1 MKLASFNVE
10 NLFLRARALNNETF
24 AEGRDILKAQAD
36 INRILG
42 KQRYTTADKS
52 KIIELLDQLGLKKS
66 DDSKFAILRQN
77 RGHLVKRSGGE
88 ITVVADGR
96 SDWIGWVDLVVEQ
109 VNESATRN
117 TARVI
122 VDIDADVLGVVEA
135 ESRPALVRF
144 SNYVLP
150 AVAGKPYDHIM
161 LVDGNDE
168 RGIDVGLMTRNKFDI
183 LSIVSHVDDADEDGT
198 IFSRDCAQYEISTAN
213 GNRLIVL
220 INHFKSKG
228 FGSFASSNAKRKRQ
242 ASRVATIYRQIR
254 QQHDYIAIIGDF
266 NDTPDSDPISPL
278 FHQTGLKDISEIPG
292 FDDDGRPGTYKNG
305 TASNKIDY
313 ILLSPALFDKATAG
327 GIFRKGVWGGKN
339 GKLFP
344 HYPEITK
351 QAEAASDHAA
361 IWAELD
367 I

>member
-36 INRILG
+36 LNRILG
-42 KQRYTTADKS
+42 KPRYTAADKS
-52 KIIELLDQLGLKKS
+52 KIIALLDQLGLTKS
-66 DDSKFAILRQN
+66 DKSKFAVLRQN
-77 RGHLVKRSGGE
+77 RGHLVKRSGGAV
-88 ITVVADGR
+88 TVVADGR
-96 SDWIGWVDLVVEQ
+96 SDWIGWIDLVVEE
-109 VNESATRN
+109 VNEAATRN

-122 VDIDADVLGVVEA
+122 VDVDADVLGVVEA

-144 SNYVLP
+144 SKYVLP
-150 AVAGKPYDHIM
+150 AVAGDPYDHIM

-168 RGIDVGLMTRNKFDI
+168 RGIDVGLMTRNKFEI

-198 IFSRDCAQYEISTAN
+198 IFSRDCAQYEVRTADD
-213 GNRLIVL
+213 NRLIVL
-220 INHFKSKG
+220 VNHFKSKG

-242 ASRVATIYRQIR
+242 ASRVATIYRQLR
-254 QQHDYIAIIGDF
+254 QHHDYIAVIGDL
-266 NDTPDSDPISPL
+266 NDTPDSDPLSPL
-278 FHQTGLKDISEIPG
+278 FHQTGLKDISELPG
-292 FDDDGRPGTYKNG
+292 FDDGGRPGTYKNG
-305 TASNKIDY
+305 AASGKIDY

-339 GKLFP
+339 GDLFP
-344 HYPEITK
+344 HYPEIAK
-351 QAEAASDHAA
+351 EAEAASDHAA

>member
-24 AEGRDILKAQAD
+24 AEGREILKAQAD

-42 KQRYTTADKS
+42 KQRYTAADKS

-198 IFSRDCAQYEISTAN
+198 IFSRDCAQYEVSTAN

>member
-24 AEGRDILKAQAD
+24 AEGREILKAQAD

-42 KQRYTTADKS
+42 KQRYTAPDKS
-52 KIIELLDQLGLKKS
+52 KIIERLDQLGLKKS

-150 AVAGKPYDHIM
+150 AVAGKTYDHIM

-228 FGSFASSNAKRKRQ
+228 FGSFANSNAKRKRQ

-254 QQHDYIAIIGDF
+254 QKHDYIAIIGDF

-278 FHQTGLKDISEIPG
+278 FHQTGLKDISKIPG

-305 TASNKIDY
+305 TASDKIDY

-327 GIFRKGVWGGKN
+327 GILRKGVWGGKN